1 VGGHR
6 SWTGAGPGCDVL
18 AERAR
23 AGEWERLSVGD
34 GAKGPRLYDWALLP
48 LFRLQITE
56 EERRFEHLLLVRRSL
71 EDPRKLAY
79 YVVFAP
85 KGTPLEELVRVA
97 GSRWRIESC
106 FEQAK
111 GGFGLD
117 EYEVRRWE
125 AWHRH
130 VTLSLLAHAFVG
142 VVSLRETQKGDLQTT
157 FCP

>member
-1 VGGHR
+1 M
-6 SWTGAGPGCDVL
+6 A
-18 AERAR
+18 
-23 AGEWERLSVGD
+23 
-34 GAKGPRLYDWALLP
+34 

-71 EDPRKLAY
+71 EDPQQLAY

-106 FEQAK
+106 LEQAK

-117 EYEVRRWE
+117 EYEVRCWE

-142 VVSLRETQKGDLQTT
+142 VVSLRETQKGDPQTT

>member
-1 VGGHR
+1 M
-6 SWTGAGPGCDVL
+6 WADTGRGPGQVRADVL

-23 AGEWERLSVGD
+23 AGEWERLSAGD

-48 LFRLQITE
+48 LFRLQMTE

-130 VTLSLLAHAFVG
+130 VTLSLFWRTPSSA
-142 VVSLRETQKGDLQTT
+142 S
-157 FCP
+157 